1 MKFLHA
7 LFPLAI
13 LAASACTPT
22 AAPTPGASAGPSAGP
37 TASTAL
43 AVDAEGCEHMQ
54 EGPSQA
60 VEANLPS
67 MSRTPATIKPGHQR
81 WDVSLLAEGGARQ
94 GTLTLENDKAGDV
107 AIYLNK
113 DLPLVL
119 RQSGQ
124 ADPVPFKSVVK
135 AVDACTAVKAR
146 YVATLGVGVYWVD
159 LGPHTEA
166 SVNMVVEPVSDA
178 AH

>member
-1 MKFLHA
+1 MKFLHV
-7 LFPLAI
+7 LLPLAI
-13 LAASACTPT
+13 LATSACSPA
-22 AAPTPGASAGPSAGP
+22 AAPTPGPSAGP
-37 TASTAL
+37 AASTAL
-43 AVDAEGCEHMQ
+43 AVDADGCEHLQ

-67 MSRTPATIKPGHQR
+67 MSRMPATIKPGHQR

-107 AIYLNK
+107 AIYMSK
-113 DLPLVL
+113 DLPLML

-124 ADPVPFKSVVK
+124 AGPVPFKSVVK
-135 AVDACTAVKAR
+135 AVDACGAVKAR
-146 YVATLGVGVYWVD
+146 YVATLGVGLYWVD
-159 LGPHTEA
+159 LGPHSEA

-178 AH
+178 AK